1 VNVVAVERGWPPV
14 SYSVVRRIVIG
25 LDRGLLALAHHDPD
39 VYRDEFELVMRR
51 AGTEPRLAA
60 VTDDAGVVHAAV
72 EAGHRRTLA
81 SVFGPVQV
89 ERLAYRHRGHQNLH
103 PADAALNLPVE
114 RHSHGLRRLAAI
126 ESTRG
131 SFEQAGAAITR
142 ATGQQVGKRQVEE
155 LTARAAAD
163 VEEFYATAEH
173 VEPAPDDGL
182 VLTVDAKGIV
192 MRPDSLRPATAKAA
206 AMASTKLATR
216 LSKGE
221 KRNRKR
227 LAEVGA
233 VYDLQPV
240 PRQAT
245 DVLASEGGE
254 HPPPTPKAK
263 NKWLTASVVDA
274 AAHVVAGVFD
284 EADRRDPDH
293 RRSWVAL
300 VDGNN
305 HQIDRIKAEAS
316 TRGIDVPIVVDLILS
331 WSTYGARPG
340 ASSPKPTP
348 TPKHGCASGH
358 WPSCKATP
366 SKSPPVS
373 DDEPVPPSSPAPN
386 VPRPTS
392 APNTWSTRPNTSTT
406 PQPWP
411 PAGRSPPGSSRAPAG
426 TWSPT
431 GWTSPEH
438 AGASPAL
445 KPCSS
450 YEQSTPTATSTP
462 TGNTTSTENNNE
474 STDLTTPTTSSR
486 SPRSHSYRAAPD
498 SKGEVRIGAYWL
510 DLSGELIVGPSQSGE
525 FDAEVQSQAVNSIGE
540 IESGQLLDA

>member
-1 VNVVAVERGWPPV
+1 VNDRAARPAGFGAKSRGCFEQVLAWLEGDEAAVMSHGELEDELERRGRELL
-14 SYSVVRRIVIG
+14 RRM
-25 LDRGLLALAHHDPD
+25 LQDHLAL
-39 VYRDEFELVMRR
+39 R
-51 AGTEPRLAA
+51 AATEPRLAA
-60 VTDDAGVVHAAV
+60 VADDAGVVHAAV

-81 SVFGPVQV
+81 SVFGQVRV

-131 SFEQAGAAITR
+131 SFEQASAAISR

-155 LTARAAAD
+155 LTARAAVD
-163 VEEFYATAEH
+163 IEEFYATAEH
-173 VEPAPDDGL
+173 TDPAPDDVL

-206 AMASTKLATR
+206 ATASTKLATR

-245 DVLASEGGE
+245 DVLAGEGDE

-263 NKWLTASVVDA
+263 NKWLTASVVDD

-316 TRGIDVPIVVDLILS
+316 TRGIDVPIVIDLIHVLEYV
-331 WSTYGARPG
+331 WAAAWCFFTEGDPNAEAWVRQRTLAILHGRAVQVAAGIRRRASTSKLARPKRTKADECARYLVNKARYLDYPTALAAGWPIATGIIEGACRHLVADRMDITGARWSATG
-340 ASSPKPTP
+340 AEAVLKLRAVQANGDFDTYWQY
-348 TPKHGCASGH
+348 HLDREQQRIH
-358 WPSCKATP
+358 
-366 SKSPPVS
+366 
-373 DDEPVPPSSPAPN
+373 
-386 VPRPTS
+386 
-392 APNTWSTRPNTSTT
+392 
-406 PQPWP
+406 
-411 PAGRSPPGSSRAPAG
+411 RSRYANDTIP
-426 TWSPT
+426 
-431 GWTSPEH
+431 
-438 AGASPAL
+438 L
-445 KPCSS
+445 
-450 YEQSTPTATSTP
+450 
-462 TGNTTSTENNNE
+462 
-474 STDLTTPTTSSR
+474 
-486 SPRSHSYRAAPD
+486 AA
-498 SKGEVRIGAYWL
+498 
-510 DLSGELIVGPSQSGE
+510 
-525 FDAEVQSQAVNSIGE
+525 
-540 IESGQLLDA
+540 